1 MKTPLVISV
10 EDTGG
15 ELSLGV
21 EDIEYF
27 LDEYTWGKVHFNCE
41 LPRNPS
47 SGDRLKI
54 YVWNP
59 KRYEFT
65 IDEMEI
71 RFYDDVNST
80 FLFH

>member
-15 ELSLGV
+15 RNYLWASR
-21 EDIEYF
+21 DIEYF
-27 LDEYTWGKVHFNCE
+27 LDESTWGKVHFNCE

-71 RFYDDVNST
+71 RFYD
-80 FLFH
+80 